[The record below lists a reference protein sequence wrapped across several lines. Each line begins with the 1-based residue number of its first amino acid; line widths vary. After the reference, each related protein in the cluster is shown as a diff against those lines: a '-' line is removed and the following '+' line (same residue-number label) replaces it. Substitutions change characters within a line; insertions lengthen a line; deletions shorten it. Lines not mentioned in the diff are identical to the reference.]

1 MLCSLQG
8 YAMLT
13 ASVSYQP
20 SPYNAITISPTV
32 FPVLCLLSPQ
42 PTHFVAG
49 RLYLPLA
56 FTDVAHPHNPFP
68 LGDMTFKM

>member
-1 MLCSLQG
+1 
-8 YAMLT
+8 MLT

-20 SPYNAITISPTV
+20 SPYDAIV

-42 PTHFVAG
+42 PTHSVAG
-49 RLYLPLA
+49 RLYLPLPL
-56 FTDVAHPHNPFP
+56 TDVAHPHNPFP